1 VKGNRTPNLARRW
14 ALLACL
20 GLLLGLEPGPGRGL
34 AMAGQAAAPLPT
46 WHLSARI
53 IAVGL
58 PGVAGVRQIGRFH
71 NGGPFPS
78 NPEFLLQTDRGR
90 VLDPQRLM
98 VAVASNFGAPAT
110 ASAALGSAL
119 SIDPRLDRPI
129 VVDSQFARAG
139 GQALSAGGAVQVY
152 SAQSAA
158 FLNARHNAN
167 AHTAGLTS
175 VAGPRYISINNA
187 FGRPWIANAPG
198 GMRGEGSLS
207 VVDPNG
213 APLANAPSDDAGGV
227 FAGHRTN
234 RHQVAKGYASTLLAK
249 AFNYRD
255 SAQLSTGSLDHAT
268 LGTAFLG
275 ASPDGT
281 GLAVFATATADGA
294 IEQVHV
300 QDGVDGLAPAGS
312 VLRSDDDAGV
322 IGMAFKWN
330 PQRVLY
336 VADAGRNQILLLSLD
351 DDTRHFRVTGTRHIA
366 SPWLSKPVDLAA
378 ALPEIANPAFASHT
392 TLAGGSDLY
401 VANRGDG
408 SLLRMTQDGIPL
420 ASALVS
426 FADGST
432 LGGGRIRAV
441 AVSADAARIWLT
453 VQGDVPGFAGH
464 EGGLIEVSA
473 FDAGGIFGAA
483 AKTATVANDSDLAAV
498 GEKIF
503 AQTFTPQTGL
513 GPLFNEQ
520 SCVAC
525 HPGPGGASTLE
536 AHFARRVARM
546 NEVTGRVTTID
557 HPNSPIARRHS
568 TLELGQADA
577 PLPTPP
583 HDANLSSLR
592 MPIALYSSGAIEQ
605 VSDAAIE
612 AQAVSKGDGI
622 KGRVHYVTG
631 PGGDLRIGRFG
642 WKADIA
648 TLEQMVADAF
658 GNELGITSALAAH
671 PSAAAKDDGR
681 LVRAVVA
688 YLRVLAAPP
697 TLANAALASR
707 EPHPAL
713 ASQP

>member
-1 VKGNRTPNLARRW
+1 
-14 ALLACL
+14 
-20 GLLLGLEPGPGRGL
+20 
-34 AMAGQAAAPLPT
+34 MAGTVAPGLIT

-53 IAVGL
+53 VAVGL

-98 VAVASNFGAPAT
+98 VAVASNFGAPT
-110 ASAALGSAL
+110 VTPGAAPGSVL
-119 SIDPRLDRPI
+119 SIDPHLDRPI
-129 VVDSQFARAG
+129 VVDATFAREG
-139 GQALSAGGAVQVY
+139 GQARGGGGTVQVY
-152 SAQSAA
+152 SAQSVA
-158 FLNARHNAN
+158 FLNSRHNAS
-167 AHTAGLTS
+167 AQTARLTS
-175 VAGPRYISINNA
+175 VASPRYVSINNA

-198 GMRGEGSLS
+198 GTRGEGSLS
-207 VVDPNG
+207 VVDPDG
-213 APLANAPSDDAGGV
+213 GPLANAPSDDAGGV
-227 FAGHRTN
+227 FAGHLTDR
-234 RHQVAKGYASTLLAK
+234 RQVNKGYASTLFAK
-249 AFNYRD
+249 VFNYRD
-255 SAQLSTGSLDHAT
+255 SPQLTPGSLDHGT

-330 PQRVLY
+330 PQRALY
-336 VADAGRNQILLLSLD
+336 VADAGRNQILLLSLGD
-351 DDTRHFRVTGTRHIA
+351 DRRHFRVIGTRHIS

-378 ALPEIANPAFASHT
+378 ALPEIGNPAFASHT

-408 SLLRMTQDGIPL
+408 TLLRMTQDGTPL
-420 ASALVS
+420 ARALIS

-432 LGGGRIRAV
+432 LGVDRIRAI

-453 VQGDVPGFAGH
+453 IQGAVPGFPGH
-464 EGGLIEVSA
+464 EGALIEVAA
-473 FDAGGIFGAA
+473 FDVGGFFGA
-483 AKTATVANDSDLAAV
+483 TGGSTVAAVSDRDLVAE
-498 GEKIF
+498 GEKAF
-503 AQTFTPQTGL
+503 RQVFTPKMGL

-525 HPGPGGASTLE
+525 HPGPGGASTLD

-546 NEVTGRVTTID
+546 NEVTGRVTSID
-557 HPNSPIARRHS
+557 HPNSPVARRRS
-568 TLELGQADA
+568 TLELGEANA
-577 PLPTPP
+577 PLPMLP
-583 HDANLSSLR
+583 HGANLSSLR
-592 MPIALYSSGAIEQ
+592 MPIALHSTGAIEQ

-612 AQAVSKGDGI
+612 EQAVSKGDGI
-622 KGRVHYVTG
+622 KGRVHYVAG
-631 PGGDLRIGRFG
+631 AGGDLRIGRFG

-671 PSAAAKDDGR
+671 PSATPKDDGR
-681 LVRAVVA
+681 LVRAVSA
-688 YLRVLAAPP
+688 YLRVLSAPAKAAS
-697 TLANAALASR
+697 AAFASR
-707 EPHPAL
+707 ESNMSPTP
-713 ASQP
+713 QP